1 MNRTIYDAFRTFTL
15 TDVVGEDFQTIQQA
29 AIQVTGGTATLA
41 EDGRTVTWDLS
52 GTEPYETYTMT
63 LHLTL
68 APGQDGTYPAG
79 TFATNQ
85 GESVLREQGT
95 EKVQNQVASPQL
107 RRGIQDGGGGE
118 GGGGETRYTLRYDS
132 RGGTSYPPEQ
142 YPGGTKVLLEKVP
155 TREGYTF
162 TGWYG
167 EETLSKR
174 LTEVTMTS
182 DRTVYAGWQATS
194 VPDMLNGADHFAYV
208 IGYPD
213 GQVKP
218 GGSITRAEV
227 ATIFFRL
234 LKQEIRDGNL
244 TRVNGFTDVQDGS
257 WFQQPVS
264 TMSALGILKGRTEE
278 RFAPNAPI
286 TRAEFAAICARFDT
300 GVSDGCSE
308 FTDLA
313 GHWARE
319 EIGKAASLGWIQ
331 GYEDGTFRPDQS
343 ITRAEAMTMINRVL
357 NRLPAAEEDLLPG
370 MLQWPDN
377 QDPGAWYY
385 LAVQEATNSHTWK
398 EKGEISEQWTELTE
412 APDWSRYET

>member
-1 MNRTIYDAFRTFTL
+1 
-15 TDVVGEDFQTIQQA
+15 
-29 AIQVTGGTATLA
+29 
-41 EDGRTVTWDLS
+41 
-52 GTEPYETYTMT
+52 
-63 LHLTL
+63 
-68 APGQDGTYPAG
+68 
-79 TFATNQ
+79 
-85 GESVLREQGT
+85 
-95 EKVQNQVASPQL
+95 
-107 RRGIQDGGGGE
+107 
-118 GGGGETRYTLRYDS
+118 
-132 RGGTSYPPEQ
+132 
-142 YPGGTKVLLEKVP
+142 
-155 TREGYTF
+155 
-162 TGWYG
+162 
-167 EETLSKR
+167 
-174 LTEVTMTS
+174 MTS

-357 NRLPAAEEDLLPG
+357 NRLPAAKEDLLPG

-385 LAVQEATNSHTWK
+385 RAVQEATNSHTWK

>member
-1 MNRTIYDAFRTFTL
+1 M
-15 TDVVGEDFQTIQQA
+15 
-29 AIQVTGGTATLA
+29 
-41 EDGRTVTWDLS
+41 
-52 GTEPYETYTMT
+52 
-63 LHLTL
+63 
-68 APGQDGTYPAG
+68 
-79 TFATNQ
+79 
-85 GESVLREQGT
+85 
-95 EKVQNQVASPQL
+95 
-107 RRGIQDGGGGE
+107 
-118 GGGGETRYTLRYDS
+118 
-132 RGGTSYPPEQ
+132 
-142 YPGGTKVLLEKVP
+142 
-155 TREGYTF
+155 
-162 TGWYG
+162 
-167 EETLSKR
+167 
-174 LTEVTMTS
+174 
-182 DRTVYAGWQATS
+182 
-194 VPDMLNGADHFAYV
+194 
-208 IGYPD
+208 
-213 GQVKP
+213 KP

-313 GHWARE
+313 GHWAGE

-331 GYEDGTFRPDQS
+331 GMRTEHFVRTNPLPGP
-343 ITRAEAMTMINRVL
+343 EAMTMINRVL
-357 NRLPAAEEDLLPG
+357 NPSSRRQGGLAAG